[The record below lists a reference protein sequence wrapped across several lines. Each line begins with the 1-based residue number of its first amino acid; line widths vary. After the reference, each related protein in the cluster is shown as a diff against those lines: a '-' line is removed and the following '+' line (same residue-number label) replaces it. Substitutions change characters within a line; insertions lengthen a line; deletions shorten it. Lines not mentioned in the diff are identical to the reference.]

1 MAALERT
8 RMNEALPAHEDYA
21 NFRAEVRR
29 FVEERLPADI
39 RATVEAKR
47 LISREQAQR
56 WQRELNSVGWGAPS
70 WPKQFGG
77 TGWPLLKQAV
87 LQEELLLAG
96 APAIESLGIGTIG
109 PTIIRHGSADQKSR
123 FLARI
128 VSFDD
133 YWAQA
138 YSEPGAGSDLA
149 SLSCAARREDD
160 HYVVNG
166 TKIWQSHAHW
176 ANWAL
181 TLVRTSQGARKQEG
195 ITVLLSD
202 LTAPGVTVRPIKFVN
217 GTLFHSQLFF
227 DDVRVPAT
235 NRIGEEGAGWS
246 IAKSLLV
253 TERLFT
259 GRVPECKRQLAA
271 LKQLAAVEGP
281 GASDLCAQ
289 PWFARRVAELEIR
302 LRAFD
307 AAWWRAVERAQ
318 GGDDLGAEVLKLR
331 LVGGALLQDIYG
343 LQLEAAG
350 PDGLLVDPASLEDDG
365 APVTAPIAHGYAEN
379 VHIHHFRYRGISLG
393 TGSAEVQRDLVA
405 REVFDRGDVGDR
417 PPAETEDEQMLAE
430 TVTRFIE
437 RDYTFE
443 RRRSII
449 AKEGSFD
456 PESWKTLAELG
467 VMGLLAPADA
477 GGYGG
482 GIKDMAIVA
491 ESLGAGLV
499 VEPYLWTAIA
509 GARIAAT
516 DGPAAIAGGLSLP
529 QIVSGDQRVALAY
542 LERGARFDSLRCET
556 VARRSTKGWQ
566 LSGRKH
572 MVWGASCAD
581 KVIVSARMETAQG
594 ELGLFCIDA
603 GTLPTARHFKAYNDR
618 SVSELTLDGVRL
630 PDACLLVHGERATAL
645 LDDILDAVTVAS
657 CAEGIGAMNKALA
670 ITIDYMKM
678 RKQFGRSIAEFQA
691 LRHRV
696 VEHSLALYNVRSL
709 VRIAAG
715 SLAGNCCGESRK
727 AVSAAKWMTGKAA
740 RQIGHD
746 VLQLHGAIGFQDETP
761 ISHYAKFLISLDAML
776 GDAEHHMTEYLR

>member
-1 MAALERT
+1 
-8 RMNEALPAHEDYA
+8 MNETAPANEDDA
-21 NFRAEVRR
+21 GFRAEVRS
-29 FVEERLPADI
+29 FVNARLPADI
-39 RATVEAKR
+39 RATTEAKR

-77 TGWPLLKQAV
+77 TGWPLVKQAV

-96 APAIESLGIGTIG
+96 APAIESLGLGTIG

-128 VSFDD
+128 VNFDD

-149 SLSCAARREDD
+149 SLSCAARRDGD
-160 HYVVNG
+160 HYIVNG

-195 ITVLLSD
+195 ITVLLID

-227 DDVRVPAT
+227 DDVRIPAA
-235 NRIGEEGAGWS
+235 NRVGEEGAGWA

-259 GRVPECKRQLAA
+259 GRVPECKRQLTV

-302 LRAFD
+302 LQAFD
-307 AAWWRAVERAQ
+307 AAWWRAVQHAQ
-318 GGDDLGAEVLKLR
+318 GGGDLGAEVLKLR
-331 LVGGALLQDIYG
+331 LIGGALLQDIYG

-365 APVTAPIAHGYAEN
+365 APITAPIARLHPEN

-417 PPAETEDEQMLAE
+417 PAVETEDEQMLAD
-430 TVTRFIE
+430 TVARFIE

-443 RRRSII
+443 RRRNII
-449 AKEGSFD
+449 TNKRSFD
-456 PESWKTLAELG
+456 PEVWNALAELG
-467 VMGLLAPADA
+467 VTGLLAPVDA

-482 GIKDMAIVA
+482 GLKDMMIVA
-491 ESLGAGLV
+491 EALGQGLV

-509 GARIAAT
+509 GVGIAAT
-516 DGPAAIAGGLSLP
+516 AGEAATAAGLSLS
-529 QIVSGDQRVALAY
+529 QMISGEQRVALAY
-542 LERGARFDSLRCET
+542 LERGARFEAGRCET
-556 VARRSTKGWQ
+556 VARRSGKGWQ

-572 MVWGASCAD
+572 MVWGATNAHRL
-581 KVIVSARMETAQG
+581 IVSARIGSAQG
-594 ELGLFCIDA
+594 ELGLFCVDGELLRA
-603 GTLPTARHFKAYNDR
+603 ARHFKAYNDR
-618 SVSELTLDGVRL
+618 SLSELAFDDQML
-630 PDACLLVHGERATAL
+630 PEACLLAQGKRATAL
-645 LDDILDAVTVAS
+645 LDDVLDALTLAS

-670 ITIDYMKM
+670 ITIDYMKT

-715 SLAGNCCGESRK
+715 SFAGSSRIKARK
-727 AVSAAKWMTGKAA
+727 AISAAKWMTGRAA

-776 GDAEHHMTEYLR
+776 GDTEHHMTEYLTQKSV

>member
-1 MAALERT
+1 MSSSTAT
-8 RMNEALPAHEDYA
+8 
-21 NFRAEVRR
+21 FRAEVRN
-29 FVEERLPADI
+29 FVDSRLPADI

-56 WQRELNSVGWGAPS
+56 WQRELSSVGWGAPS

-96 APAIESLGIGTIG
+96 APAIESLGLGTIG
-109 PTIIRHGSADQKSR
+109 PTIIRHGNADQQSR
-123 FLARI
+123 FLSRI
-128 VSFDD
+128 VNFDD

-149 SLSCAARREDD
+149 SLSCAARREGD

-181 TLVRTSQGARKQEG
+181 ALVRTASGARKQEG
-195 ITVLLSD
+195 ITVLLID
-202 LTAPGVTVRPIKFVN
+202 LKAPGVTVRPIKFVN

-259 GRVPECKRQLAA
+259 GRVPECKRQLAS

-281 GASDLCAQ
+281 GGSDLRGQ
-289 PWFARRVAELEIR
+289 PWFARRIAELEIR
-302 LRAFD
+302 LQAFD
-307 AAWWRAVERAQ
+307 AAWWSAVERAQ

-331 LVGGALLQDIYG
+331 LIGGAMLQDIYG
-343 LQLEAAG
+343 LQLEVAG
-350 PDGLLVDPASLEDDG
+350 PDGLLVDPGSLEDDG
-365 APVTAPIAHGYAEN
+365 APITPELAPGRAEN
-379 VHIHHFRYRGISLG
+379 VHIHHFRYRGITLG

-405 REVFDRGDVGDR
+405 REVFERGEAGDR
-417 PPAETEDEQMLAE
+417 PAAETEDQQLLAE
-430 TVTRFIE
+430 TVARFVE

-443 RRRSII
+443 RRRDIV
-449 AKEGSFD
+449 ANKASFD
-456 PESWKTLAELG
+456 ADAWKTLAGLG
-467 VMGLLAPADA
+467 MIGLLAPADA
-477 GGYGG
+477 DGYGG
-482 GIKDMAIVA
+482 SVNDLAIVSEA
-491 ESLGAGLV
+491 LGKGLV
-499 VEPYLWTAIA
+499 VESYAWTAVA
-509 GARIAAT
+509 GTRIAAA
-516 DGPAAIAGGLSLP
+516 DGVAATAAGLSLA
-529 QIVSGDQRVALAY
+529 QIIAGDQRVALAY
-542 LERGARFDSLRCET
+542 LEQGARFESGRCET
-556 VARRSTKGWQ
+556 VAKRSAAGWR
-566 LSGRKH
+566 LSGRKC
-572 MVWGASCAD
+572 MVWGAATAD
-581 KVIVSARMETAQG
+581 KVIVSARLETAHG
-594 ELGLFCIDA
+594 AFGLFCVDA
-603 GTLPTARHFKAYNDR
+603 KALQSAKHLKAYNDR
-618 SVSELTLDGVRL
+618 AVSELVFSDLAL
-630 PDACLLVHGERATAL
+630 PETALLLQGERATAL
-645 LDDILDAVTVAS
+645 LNDVLDTATLAL
-657 CAEGIGAMNKALA
+657 CAEGIGAMDKGLA
-670 ITIDYMKM
+670 ITVDYMKQ
-678 RKQFGRSIAEFQA
+678 RKQFGRAIAEFQA

-696 VEHSLALYNVRSL
+696 VEHCLALFNVRSL

-715 SLAGNCCGESRK
+715 SFGEDVAARRK

-776 GDAEHHMTEYLR
+776 GDTEFQMTQYLS